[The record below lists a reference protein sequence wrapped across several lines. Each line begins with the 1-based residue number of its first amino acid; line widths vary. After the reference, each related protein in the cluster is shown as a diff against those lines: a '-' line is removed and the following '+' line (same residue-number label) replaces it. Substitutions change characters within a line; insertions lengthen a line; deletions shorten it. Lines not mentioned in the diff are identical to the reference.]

1 VAPQRDERAVADD
14 EGRLGVADDNEGH
27 TTAED
32 ATHTAADD
40 EEAIAAEV
48 RAGTD
53 AIAVPSELVEEPAAE
68 KPVEQSLLV
77 QVQQMSVAER
87 IKLALRGNHE
97 ARMLLLRD
105 PNRLI
110 RRFVLQNPRI
120 SDEEIIAVAK
130 SRTADDELLRT
141 IADSREWTKNYQ
153 VRLALVTNP
162 KTPLVL
168 ALRFLGS
175 LHERDVRLLAKSKN
189 VSATVSAQ
197 AKRIVVQ
204 KTPGGG

>member
-1 VAPQRDERAVADD
+1 VADD
-14 EGRLGVADDNEGH
+14 GERRTAPDD
-27 TTAED
+27 A
-32 ATHTAADD
+32 
-40 EEAIAAEV
+40 EAIAAEV

-53 AIAVPSELVEEPAAE
+53 GIAVPSGLLEDPAVE
-68 KPVEQSLLV
+68 KPVEQSLLL
-77 QVQQMSVAER
+77 QVQQMGIAER

-105 PNRLI
+105 SNRLV

-120 SDEEIIAVAK
+120 SDEEIIAVTK

-141 IADSREWTKNYQ
+141 IADAREWTKNYQ
-153 VRLALVTNP
+153 VRLGLVTNP
-162 KTPLVL
+162 KTPLVI

-189 VSATVSAQ
+189 VSATVSGQ
-197 AKRIVVQ
+197 AKRIVLR
-204 KTPGGG
+204 KSPGSG